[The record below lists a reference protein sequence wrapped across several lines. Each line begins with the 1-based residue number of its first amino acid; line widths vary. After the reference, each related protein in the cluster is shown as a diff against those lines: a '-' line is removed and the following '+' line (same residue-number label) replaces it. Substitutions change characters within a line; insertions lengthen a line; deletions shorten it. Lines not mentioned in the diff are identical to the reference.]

1 MNEDRWPLNKPPDL
15 HQCKHTRTQNSQKDC
30 KTEKSQIMDYSIFYT
45 AAFFEIPYKQKST
58 KCDVHVLKMTLVTG
72 LNPVTRPSARI
83 FS

>member
-45 AAFFEIPYKQKST
+45 AAFLKYHISKSLQS
-58 KCDVHVLKMTLVTG
+58 VM
-72 LNPVTRPSARI
+72 
-83 FS
+83 FMY